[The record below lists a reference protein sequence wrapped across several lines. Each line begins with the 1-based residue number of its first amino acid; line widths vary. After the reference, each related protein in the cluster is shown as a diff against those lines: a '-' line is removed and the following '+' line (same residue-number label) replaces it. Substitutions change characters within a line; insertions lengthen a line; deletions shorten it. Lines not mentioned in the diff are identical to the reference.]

1 MHSHAKKRQKPCE
14 PGARSDALETNI
26 SQTVAATKIAGFKA
40 DPGWTKEDRNR
51 QPKTHSIVS
60 TDSTTHEVEAMS
72 DDLLRIQQILS
83 RNRDGLFRR
92 YPLKRLG
99 IFGSVVRGDAGPDSD
114 VDILVEF
121 SGPIGFEVADLAG
134 ELEEIL
140 GRPVDL
146 LTAGAIRERMRA
158 RIESS
163 LVYV

>member
-1 MHSHAKKRQKPCE
+1 
-14 PGARSDALETNI
+14 
-26 SQTVAATKIAGFKA
+26 
-40 DPGWTKEDRNR
+40 
-51 QPKTHSIVS
+51 
-60 TDSTTHEVEAMS
+60 MS

-83 RNRDGLFRR
+83 RNREGLFRR

-99 IFGSVVRGDAGPDSD
+99 IFGSVVRGDAGPNSD

-134 ELEEIL
+134 ELEAIL